1 LIALTVPQVHF
12 LSIGKF
18 SADREILPLPENAPD
33 QPDESASGGQA
44 VQIWRESP
52 NGAQHGKAFQ
62 PCPARV

>member
-1 LIALTVPQVHF
+1 VPQVHF

-18 SADREILPLPENAPD
+18 SADQEILPLPENAHD
-33 QPDESASGGQA
+33 QPDESASGGQVA
-44 VQIWRESP
+44 QIWRESP